1 MTFEQIKQSAGEHIM
16 GTYAR
21 YDACIESGSGAVC
34 KDVNGKEYIDF
45 TSGIGVNS
53 LGFADPEWVK
63 AVSEQAGKLAHIS
76 NLYYTAP
83 GVALAK
89 ALCERTGYS
98 RVFFGNSGAEA
109 NEGAIKTA
117 RKYSFDKYGEGR
129 ADIVTLVN
137 SFHGR
142 TVTTLA
148 ATGQEVFHNYFFP
161 FTEGFQ
167 HVPAGDFAALQLA
180 AGPSVCA
187 VMLEFVQGEG
197 GVIPL
202 DEGYVKQVAD
212 FCKERDILLIADE
225 VQTGVGRTGKF
236 LASEHFGVTPD
247 ITTLAKGLGGGLPI
261 GAFLV
266 GEKLKEVMGPSSHGT
281 TFGMNPIVCAGAN
294 VVMGR
299 TANEQFLR
307 EVTMKGEKIRAC
319 LTCCPEVA
327 GTTGLGLMIGIQ
339 LKGKK
344 SGDVAKACLEKGLLV
359 LTAKE
364 KVRLLPPLT
373 ITDEEL
379 SRGLQILWE
388 VLNS

>member
-1 MTFEQIKQSAGEHIM
+1 M
-16 GTYAR
+16 
-21 YDACIESGSGAVC
+21 
-34 KDVNGKEYIDF
+34 
-45 TSGIGVNS
+45 
-53 LGFADPEWVK
+53 
-63 AVSEQAGKLAHIS
+63 
-76 NLYYTAP
+76 
-83 GVALAK
+83 
-89 ALCERTGYS
+89 
-98 RVFFGNSGAEA
+98 
-109 NEGAIKTA
+109 
-117 RKYSFDKYGEGR
+117 
-129 ADIVTLVN
+129 
-137 SFHGR
+137 
-142 TVTTLA
+142 
-148 ATGQEVFHNYFFP
+148 
-161 FTEGFQ
+161 
-167 HVPAGDFAALQLA
+167 QLA

-379 SRGLQILWE
+379 SRGLQILWD